1 VFFTE
6 VFPVSPAVPRS
17 ALHDTALYAFGIIYV
32 TMNTCDASK
41 IVSWLY
47 VDMNSFFASVE
58 QEMDPSLRGQPV
70 AVVPLHADS
79 TCCIA
84 VSYEGKAFGVKTG
97 TKVGEAK
104 RLCPQMKFIEGD
116 HSNYVRYHNQ
126 IVEAVESCLPVES
139 VCSIDEMACRLTGSQ
154 QDVKAAE
161 ALAVKIKSTIRT
173 TVGSSLR
180 CSIGVGPNRYL
191 AKIAGDM
198 KKPDGFTAIRP
209 CDLPIILHQLKL
221 RDLTGVGSKLEA
233 RLNQK
238 GIHSMAALCS
248 LTPKEMSQAWGSV
261 CGEEMWHILRGE
273 ELTEKLTQQQS
284 ISHSHVLPPELRN
297 EQGAMRI
304 LKKLTDKA
312 ATRLRQ
318 EGFFASGIQI
328 FVRFL
333 GQDDW
338 KARCE
343 LMETQDT
350 LAFINAIVTLWK
362 ELPAGSIYAVGVV
375 MTGLVPQAFHAPSL
389 FENHRHNQLMRTFDR
404 INEKYGKD
412 ALHFGATHES
422 AGLVPLR
429 MAFTRIPDADEA

>member
-1 VFFTE
+1 MNNHRR
-6 VFPVSPAVPRS
+6 PAELV
-17 ALHDTALYAFGIIYV
+17 
-32 TMNTCDASK
+32 N
-41 IVSWLY
+41 WLY

-58 QEMDPSLRGQPV
+58 QELDPSLRGKPV

-104 RLCPQMKFIEGD
+104 RLCPGMKFIEGD
-116 HSNYVRYHNQ
+116 HSNYVRYHNK
-126 IVEAVESCLPVES
+126 IVEAVDSCLPVES

-154 QDVKAAE
+154 RNSEAAW

-173 TVGSSLR
+173 MVGSSLR

-198 KKPDGFTAIRP
+198 QKPDGYTAIRP
-209 CDLPIILHQLKL
+209 CDLPGILYQLKL

-233 RLNQK
+233 RLNRK
-238 GIHSMAALCS
+238 GIHSMKALCS
-248 LTPKEMSQAWGSV
+248 LSPEEMNQAWGSV
-261 CGEEMWHILRGE
+261 CGEEMWHLLRGE
-273 ELTEKLTQQQS
+273 EPVEKFTQQKS

-297 EQGAMRI
+297 EPGALRI

-312 ATRLRQ
+312 AVRLRQ

-333 GQDDW
+333 GQDSW
-338 KARCE
+338 TARCG

-350 LAFINAIVTLWK
+350 LAFISAVITLWK
-362 ELPAGSIYAVGVV
+362 ELPQGPIFAVGVV
-375 MTGLVPQAFHAPSL
+375 MTGLTPEAFHSPSL
-389 FENHRHNQLMRTFDR
+389 FEDHRQNRLIKTLDR
-404 INEKYGKD
+404 LNEKYGRD

-429 MAFTRIPDADEA
+429 IAFTRIPDADEG

>member
-1 VFFTE
+1 MDHRDPSLLV
-6 VFPVSPAVPRS
+6 
-17 ALHDTALYAFGIIYV
+17 G
-32 TMNTCDASK
+32 
-41 IVSWLY
+41 WLY
-47 VDMNSFFASVE
+47 LDMNSFFASVE
-58 QEMDPSLRGQPV
+58 QEMDPALRGKPV

-97 TKVGEAK
+97 TKVGEARK
-104 RLCPQMKFIEGD
+104 LCPQMKFIEGD

-154 QDVKAAE
+154 QDPEAGE
-161 ALAVKIKSTIRT
+161 ALAVKIKSVIRN

-180 CSIGVGPNRYL
+180 CSIGLGPNRYL

-198 KKPDGFTAIRP
+198 KKPDGFTVIRP
-209 CDLPIILHQLKL
+209 CDLPQILYQLKL
-221 RDLTGVGSKLEA
+221 RDLTGVGSKLEL

-238 GIHSMAALCS
+238 GISSMEALCS
-248 LTPKEMSQAWGSV
+248 LTPQEMNRAWGSV
-261 CGEEMWHILRGE
+261 CGEEMWHLLRGE
-273 ELTEKLTQQQS
+273 ELPEKLTLQKS

-312 ATRLRQ
+312 AVRLRQ

-333 GQDDW
+333 GQDSW
-338 KARCE
+338 NARCG
-343 LMETQDT
+343 LMETQNT
-350 LAFINAIVTLWK
+350 LTFIGAVKTLWN
-362 ELPAGSIYAVGVV
+362 ELPEGRIFAVGVA
-375 MTGLVPQAFHAPSL
+375 MTGLVPEAFHAPSL
-389 FENHRHNQLMRTFDR
+389 FEDHRQNQLIKTLDR
-404 INEKYGKD
+404 LNVKYGKE

-429 MAFTRIPDADEA
+429 IAFTRIPDEGES